1 MPGIIYLD
9 IERAVQT
16 YRKTIEISGGGAF
29 GFTADGRE
37 RLKGTLEFIRDDGY
51 YPTFEEKLTHLFFS
65 VCKFRMLKDGN
76 KRMAIVLSA
85 QMLLDNGYLYCADR
99 FIREMENISAHVAAG
114 RIDKRLLPDII
125 KDFIEINEDEAIKLR
140 IIDATE
146 GCP

>member
-1 MPGIIYLD
+1 
-9 IERAVQT
+9 
-16 YRKTIEISGGGAF
+16 
-29 GFTADGRE
+29 
-37 RLKGTLEFIRDDGY
+37 
-51 YPTFEEKLTHLFFS
+51 
-65 VCKFRMLKDGN
+65 MLKDGN

-125 KDFIEINEDEAIKLR
+125 KDFIENNEDEAIKLR

>member
-29 GFTADGRE
+29 GFIADGRE

-65 VCKFRMLKDGN
+65 VCKFHMLKDGN

-114 RIDKRLLPDII
+114 RIDKRLLLDII
-125 KDFIEINEDEAIKLR
+125 KDFIENNEDEAIKLR

-146 GCP
+146 VCP